1 MSQDK
6 KKKAVPS
13 WSPHPMPG
21 MLEQTGPSA
30 EAREQLIK
38 EGIWQGDAPNRVVAQ
53 RGPLTPP
60 AQEAEETSNTYG
72 SDSAYSTGA
81 GVAPHPASRTEPER
95 DSSTLAREH
104 RDSRQ
109 RFNESNE
116 VAAMPS
122 RHQQQSEADFFHAS
136 LSHQQPRG
144 AIVAPTPTSAARQ
157 PGTSERA
164 ERRQPD
170 ATESVAPTPT
180 WRYEPFDEGVAPTPR
195 PRQRD
200 ITAGVA
206 SPPVSPRRQRQPDA
220 SAPAPPASPRRQRQ
234 PDANAPAP
242 PASRRRQPDTPM
254 VPPVS
259 PDLSRPNEPYSFEA
273 AIPLPRPR
281 RGSAAVGKVQS
292 TRAPRKHEA
301 DERVRR
307 TLRVTVQVDQHLHA
321 LASLLGLDLNGALSV
336 AIVEHHLYLLHRR
349 PPTEG

>member
-38 EGIWQGDAPNRVVAQ
+38 EGIWQGDAPNRAVAQ

-60 AQEAEETSNTYG
+60 AQHAEETSNTYV
-72 SDSAYSTGA
+72 SDSAYSTSA
-81 GVAPHPASRTEPER
+81 GVAPNLASRTEPER
-95 DSSTLAREH
+95 DASTLAREQ
-104 RDSRQ
+104 RDNRQ
-109 RFNESNE
+109 RFNESND
-116 VAAMPS
+116 VSAMPS

-144 AIVAPTPTSAARQ
+144 ASVAPTPTSAARQ

-170 ATESVAPTPT
+170 ATESVAPTPS
-180 WRYEPFDEGVAPTPR
+180 WRYEPFNEGVAPTPR

-200 ITAGVA
+200 ITDGVA

-220 SAPAPPASPRRQRQ
+220 SAPAPPASH
-234 PDANAPAP
+234 
-242 PASRRRQPDTPM
+242 RRQPDTPM
-254 VPPVS
+254 VPPVG
-259 PDLSRPNEPYSFEA
+259 PELSRPNEPYSFEA

-292 TRAPRKHEA
+292 ARAPRKHEA

-349 PPTEG
+349 TPVEG

>member
-38 EGIWQGDAPNRVVAQ
+38 EGIWQGDAPNRAVAQ

-60 AQEAEETSNTYG
+60 AQQAEETSNTYV
-72 SDSAYSTGA
+72 SDSAYSTGP
-81 GVAPHPASRTEPER
+81 GVAPHLASRTEPER
-95 DSSTLAREH
+95 DASTLAR
-104 RDSRQ
+104 D
-109 RFNESNE
+109 
-116 VAAMPS
+116 
-122 RHQQQSEADFFHAS
+122 AS
-136 LSHQQPRG
+136 LRHQQPRG
-144 AIVAPTPTSAARQ
+144 ASVAPTPTSAARQ

-170 ATESVAPTPT
+170 ATESVVPTPS

-195 PRQRD
+195 PSQRD
-200 ITAGVA
+200 LTAGVA
-206 SPPVSPRRQRQPDA
+206 SPPVSPRRQRHPDA
-220 SAPAPPASPRRQRQ
+220 SAPALPVSPRRQ
-234 PDANAPAP
+234 
-242 PASRRRQPDTPM
+242 SDTPM
-254 VPPVS
+254 VPPVG
-259 PDLSRPNEPYSFEA
+259 PELSRPNEPYRFEA

-292 TRAPRKHEA
+292 ARAPRKHEA

-349 PPTEG
+349 TPTEG